1 MREPKTNLPEIE
13 KKYLLTHKP
22 SERTLFVA
30 TKVKRV
36 LSVSLDF
43 FYFLCDTLKKQ
54 RTREFSEFTYG
65 PYILKQIL
73 LRTIFYYYYS
83 NLKVN

>member
-13 KKYLLTHKP
+13 KKYLPTHKP

-43 FYFLCDTLKKQ
+43 FIFCVILKKNKGQ
-54 RTREFSEFTYG
+54 GNF
-65 PYILKQIL
+65 LN
-73 LRTIFYYYYS
+73 LRMVHIF
-83 NLKVN
+83 